1 MWASPVKQFQNQ
13 KLKSQGNTK
22 MERKGRVEGKKAF
35 VTGGA
40 QGLGKA
46 SAIMLADEGATVT
59 IADINVKGADAVA
72 HEINARHPG
81 KAFSVELDVT
91 NEAAWKHALEAANTA
106 MGGINVLFNNAG
118 IGGGSTVEDTDFET
132 WRKVMAVDAD
142 SVFLGCKYAIPY
154 MVPHAP
160 GSIINTSSIA
170 GLIAGHN
177 MAAYNAAK
185 AAVWLLSKS
194 VALHCAKRGY
204 RIRSNSIHPTFINT
218 PILDGLAAGGRDMNE
233 IKVKLAKQIPLGVIG
248 EPEDIAYAV
257 LYLASDESK
266 FMTGAELKLDGGI
279 SAM

>member
-1 MWASPVKQFQNQ
+1 M
-13 KLKSQGNTK
+13 TT
-22 MERKGRVEGKKAF
+22 ERKGRVEGKMAF

-40 QGLGKA
+40 QGLGRA
-46 SAIMLADEGATVT
+46 SALMLAKEGAKVT
-59 IADINVKGADAVA
+59 LADINAKGAAEVA
-72 HEINARHPG
+72 EEINALYPG
-81 KAFSVELDVT
+81 RAFSVALDVT
-91 NEAAWKHALEAANTA
+91 REDQWKEALAAANKA

-118 IGGGSTVEDTDFET
+118 IGGGTTVEDTDFET
-132 WRKVMAVDAD
+132 WKRVQAVDAD

-154 MVPHAP
+154 MIPHAP

-204 RIRSNSIHPTFINT
+204 RIRSNSIHPTFIDT
-218 PILDGLAAGGRDMNE
+218 PILDGMKGGMSKE
-233 IKVKLAKQIPLGVIG
+233 ELKAKLARQVPLGVVG
-248 EPEDIAYAV
+248 DPDDVAYAV
-257 LYLASDESK
+257 VYLASDESK
-266 FMTGAELKLDGGI
+266 FITGAEIKIDGGI